1 MADEKLREFLLPF
14 RDKSLRNEGTMANL
28 SEYKCPA
35 CGAPMEFDSQ
45 SQKMKCPY
53 CETTMSVAE
62 YTEQMKEQDKEA
74 EETAQTGANSVGNA
88 SVGKETSG
96 KAEQAGND
104 GLEYWQDSETAG
116 MRVYGCESCGGEII
130 ASETIGA
137 MTCPYCGN
145 NVVMKGQFSGDLKPN
160 FIIPF
165 KKNKKQAK
173 EAYYKHLEKKYFL
186 PSVFKDE
193 NHIDEI
199 KGVYVPFWLYD
210 AEASGDMTYAA
221 TRVHTRKT
229 ETPATITTYTTTDY
243 FQLTRSGVAKFSKVP
258 ADGSSKMDDD
268 LMDSV
273 EPFDFHD
280 LVPFTPAYMAGYL
293 AERYDVSK
301 EDSLTRAK
309 ERIKSSAEAAFYNT
323 TTGYSSVVP
332 EGNHLN
338 IRASK
343 INYVLLPVWILNTT
357 WEGQQFIFAMNGQ
370 TGKIVGNLP
379 CDKKSYWK
387 YVGTRGLIASAII
400 MALLCANLFIKLL

>member
-1 MADEKLREFLLPF
+1 
-14 RDKSLRNEGTMANL
+14 MANL

-53 CETTMSVAE
+53 CETTMAVAE
-62 YTEQMKEQDKEA
+62 YTELMKKQNGEDA
-74 EETAQTGANSVGNA
+74 ETVDQNA
-88 SVGKETSG
+88 AKGDGKTSAGTDASG
-96 KAEQAGND
+96 KTEPKRDD

-130 ASETIGA
+130 AEETIGA

-165 KKNKKQAK
+165 KKDKKQAK

-186 PSVFKDE
+186 PAVFKDA

-210 AEASGDMTYAA
+210 AEAYGDMTYAA

-229 ETPATITTYTTTDY
+229 ETPTTITTYTTTDY
-243 FQLTRSGVAKFSKVP
+243 FQLIRSGVAKFAKVP

-273 EPFDFHD
+273 EPFDFND

-293 AERYDVSK
+293 AERYDVSS
-301 EDSLTRAK
+301 EESMVRAK
-309 ERIKSSAEAAFYNT
+309 ERIKTSAESAFFNT
-323 TTGYSSVVP
+323 TTGYSTVIP
-332 EGNHLN
+332 EGNQLN
-338 IRASK
+338 IHTSK

-357 WEGQQFIFAMNGQ
+357 WEGQHFIFAMNGQ

-379 CDKKSYWK
+379 CDKKAYWK
-387 YVGTRGLIASAII
+387 YVGSRGLIASAII
-400 MALLCANLFIKLL
+400 MAVMCASMFFL